1 MFLRYHNNT
10 IVLSITVSQ
19 LTTTSSYDSC
29 RYSMVLF
36 PIGIINCSSHVLLQ
50 VDVAFYVMIISIR
63 IQTPHIYVS
72 LSIFTYRKNIW
83 ENSQVPAASMSN
95 MLKFIIFVCILI
107 KYCMCFDI
115 YLSGV
120 IKCVQFYNKIIF
132 ITNFIRIHIFY
143 FYNNKHIFINID
155 TTFITK
161 YTNFIKINKN
171 PVRDLS
177 VPRLFDTNLLALY
190 VLLLLKTRLKYT
202 YT

>member
-1 MFLRYHNNT
+1 
-10 IVLSITVSQ
+10 
-19 LTTTSSYDSC
+19 
-29 RYSMVLF
+29 
-36 PIGIINCSSHVLLQ
+36 
-50 VDVAFYVMIISIR
+50 
-63 IQTPHIYVS
+63 
-72 LSIFTYRKNIW
+72 
-83 ENSQVPAASMSN
+83 
-95 MLKFIIFVCILI
+95 
-107 KYCMCFDI
+107 MCFDI